1 MIDLGH
7 PGDLRALKALLEKN
21 HRVDVI
27 IQFMD
32 LSHNHLSDQS
42 DRLMGGQVNIDIT
55 ASTTRSATLDLR
67 DPENRLKLDDNAPSD
82 GSLFFTKMFRIIFVV
97 SPPDNSVHYS
107 VPIFTGPISKVTRS
121 GPIVSVECQGK
132 ESLSFATI
140 WAGRTLKKGIKKTE
154 AILKVM
160 GWTGETRFNFTPK
173 DSRIGGSGI
182 SAARTRKF
190 TFWALAKMIAGSMNL
205 QLFYDGRGVLRLR
218 RIPAHSVYTFEDD
231 GVMVTIPQVNYEV
244 NDEFCNA
251 VEIIG
256 GKPKGSKKKV
266 KYRLVAPRHH
276 PLSPWNIGRNGTP
289 RFVPKIIEDDS
300 IKSHKIARA
309 RARRE
314 LQNALLESVEVTFD
328 SLPVP
333 MLEEL
338 DNCRYRSSD
347 AHGTFRLKQMSIP
360 LTVDATSSIG
370 YLKNV
375 KPRIQRTRRRRR
387 HHH

>member
-1 MIDLGH
+1 MIDIGH
-7 PGDLRALKALLEKN
+7 PAEMRALKPLLGKN

-27 IQFMD
+27 LQFMD
-32 LSHNHLSDQS
+32 LSHNHISDQS
-42 DRLMGGQVNIDIT
+42 DRLMGGQVNIDTTGESTRT
-55 ASTTRSATLDLR
+55 ASMDLR
-67 DPENRLKLDDNAPSD
+67 DPENRLKLDDNAPAD

-97 SPPDNSVHYS
+97 SPPDNSVHYA
-107 VPIFTGPISKVTRS
+107 VPIFTGPISKVTRN

-132 ESLSFATI
+132 ESLSFASI

-160 GWTGETRFNFTPK
+160 GWTGETKFKFIDK
-173 DSRIGGSGI
+173 DARIGGTGI
-182 SAARTRKF
+182 SAARTKKF
-190 TFWALAKMIAGSMNL
+190 TFWKLAKMLANSMNL

-218 RIPAHSVYTFEDD
+218 RIPGHSVYTFRDD
-231 GVMVTIPQVNYEV
+231 GVMLTPPQVNYEM
-244 NDEFCNA
+244 NEEFCNA

-266 KYRLVAPRHH
+266 KYKLVAPRSH

-289 RFVPKIIEDDS
+289 RYVPKIIEDDS

-309 RARRE
+309 RAKRE
-314 LQNALLESVEVTFD
+314 LQNSLVESVDVSFD

-338 DNCRYRSSD
+338 DYCRYNSNDS
-347 AHGTFRLKQMSIP
+347 HGTFRLKQMSIP
-360 LTVDATSSIG
+360 LTVDGTSSIG
-370 YLKNV
+370 YLKKV
-375 KPRIQRTRRRRR
+375 KPRYKGTRRRRR